1 MGKFKTNID
10 LNKKLVEEVKS
21 DPFDI
26 QIITSPKPTNVTG
39 NINLNG
45 IDILGQNGSGE
56 FHNSLIPDQ
65 LAWDA
70 EIFENELREKLED
83 NKITSIN
90 LQITQCPSVALNEML
105 EIIYANISEDEGI

>member
-1 MGKFKTNID
+1 MQCG
-10 LNKKLVEEVKS
+10 
-21 DPFDI
+21 
-26 QIITSPKPTNVTG
+26 
-39 NINLNG
+39 LNG

-90 LQITQCPSVALNEML
+90 INQYIFVYLYNECDIFVFL
-105 EIIYANISEDEGI
+105 S